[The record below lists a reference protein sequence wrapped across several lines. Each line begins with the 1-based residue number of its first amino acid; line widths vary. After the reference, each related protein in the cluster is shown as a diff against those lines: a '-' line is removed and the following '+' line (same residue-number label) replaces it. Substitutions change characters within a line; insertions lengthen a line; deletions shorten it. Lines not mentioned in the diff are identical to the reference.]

1 MVPHWDGILVVF
13 MLPCV
18 LPRRFSAAAALLQ
31 FHPESLQAVS
41 DDEPVDSETKTQPKK
56 SADGSWSTGRHCWPT
71 HLFVFSFF
79 LSVSGQISVLADTP
93 FPLGD
98 SREGE

>member
-1 MVPHWDGILVVF
+1 MAAHWDGILVVF
-13 MLPCV
+13 MLACV
-18 LPRRFSAAAALLQ
+18 LPQRVNAAAALLQ

-41 DDEPVDSETKTQPKK
+41 DDEPVDSETKTQQKN
-56 SADGSWSTGRHCWPT
+56 SNGSSSTGRFCWPPD
-71 HLFVFSFF
+71 LFVFLFF
-79 LSVSGQISVLADTP
+79 LSVSGQISVLADIS